1 MIIKIIKYS
10 YKRTFRK
17 MDTYWQRQEITAML
31 AALLEPVTGK
41 KWTDCGFA
49 DVEVL
54 NLLHVTYITH
64 SQRHIGDWENRC
76 GVVLSLNRD
85 EDGDIYS
92 ITLLLVDNYEQIEIP
107 YEREDTESMGGY
119 TNDHTTH
126 LKRLE

>member
-1 MIIKIIKYS
+1 
-10 YKRTFRK
+10 
-17 MDTYWQRQEITAML
+17 MDTYWQREENTAKL
-31 AALLEPVTGK
+31 AVFLELSTGMT
-41 KWTDCGFA
+41 WTDCGFA
-49 DVEVL
+49 DVRVWNFL
-54 NLLHVTYITH
+54 YVTYITH

-85 EDGDIYS
+85 EDGEIYS

-107 YEREDTESMGGY
+107 YERDDTESMGGY

>member
-1 MIIKIIKYS
+1 M
-10 YKRTFRK
+10 T
-17 MDTYWQRQEITAML
+17 TYWQRQENTSML
-31 AALLEPVTGK
+31 AALLEPITHKQWKG
-41 KWTDCGFA
+41 CGFVGVRA
-49 DVEVL
+49 GDF
-54 NLLHVTYITH
+54 LLVTYITH

-92 ITLLLVDNYEQIEIP
+92 ITLLSVDNYEQIEIP

-126 LKRLE
+126 LQRLE